1 MTEYIPNRN
10 QTIELLKKYNES
22 DSLIKHALA
31 VEGVMKYFAEYF
43 NEDVEKWGNI
53 GLIHDLDYEQ
63 HPDQHCI
70 KTEKILREN
79 NWPEE
84 YIYSVISHGWGICT
98 EAEPKSIMEKTLY
111 TIDELTGLIAAT
123 ALMRPGKSIL
133 DLGLKS
139 LKKKWKQKSF
149 AAGVDRD
156 LIQKGAEL
164 MNMELDEIMLKTIEG
179 MKSVAEEIG
188 LKGEL

>member
-1 MTEYIPNRN
+1 
-10 QTIELLKKYNES
+10 
-22 DSLIKHALA
+22 
-31 VEGVMKYFAEYF
+31 
-43 NEDVEKWGNI
+43 
-53 GLIHDLDYEQ
+53 
-63 HPDQHCI
+63 
-70 KTEKILREN
+70 
-79 NWPEE
+79 
-84 YIYSVISHGWGICT
+84 
-98 EAEPKSIMEKTLY
+98 
-111 TIDELTGLIAAT
+111 
-123 ALMRPGKSIL
+123 MRPGKSIL